1 MLDSSFNS
9 NGKKTIDFGGST
21 DNGYDV
27 AVDSQDRVLVAGETH
42 NISTAGYDYGV
53 VRVTTA
59 GDLDTSFSFDGRQT
73 VDFGTASDIG
83 QAVAVDS
90 QDRVVLAG
98 RTYGVA
104 SGYDFGVARLNTA
117 GALDSSFDLDGRQ
130 TVDFGNTTDYA
141 QSVAIDNQDRI
152 VVAGYSGQ
160 PAPTGYDFALVRL
173 LGDSITSGTTTVD
186 YSVTGSGIALADADD
201 SEECFPVAAVTF
213 SCPMRPPRS
222 SQSTSVAIS
231 SWSKTSSSRSHCQ
244 IHLQMRIPLTSTA
257 GTILND
263 DSATVSISSES
274 KVEGTGGTTNYV
286 FSVDLS
292 NPVDVAVSM
301 TADTADGSATAADD
315 YTAVAAAP
323 VGFGVADT
331 TTQTVT
337 VSVAA
342 DAKVELDEAFDLVL
356 SSLSAGG
363 RTVTFAGAG
372 ITESATA
379 DVLQRRQ
386 RDRVDL
392 VRVEGRGDRRDDEL
406 CVQRRPVQPGGRGG
420 FDDGRHGRRL
430 GHRRGRLHGRGRSP
444 SRLRRGG
451 YDDAD
456 GDGQRGG
463 GRQGGAGRGLRPGA

>member
-1 MLDSSFNS
+1 M
-9 NGKKTIDFGGST
+9 
-21 DNGYDV
+21 
-27 AVDSQDRVLVAGETH
+27 
-42 NISTAGYDYGV
+42 
-53 VRVTTA
+53 
-59 GDLDTSFSFDGRQT
+59 
-73 VDFGTASDIG
+73 
-83 QAVAVDS
+83 
-90 QDRVVLAG
+90 
-98 RTYGVA
+98 
-104 SGYDFGVARLNTA
+104 
-117 GALDSSFDLDGRQ
+117 
-130 TVDFGNTTDYA
+130 
-141 QSVAIDNQDRI
+141 
-152 VVAGYSGQ
+152 
-160 PAPTGYDFALVRL
+160 
-173 LGDSITSGTTTVD
+173 
-186 YSVTGSGIALADADD
+186 
-201 SEECFPVAAVTF
+201 
-213 SCPMRPPRS
+213 
-222 SQSTSVAIS
+222 
-231 SWSKTSSSRSHCQ
+231 
-244 IHLQMRIPLTSTA
+244 
-257 GTILND
+257 LND

-363 RTVTFAGAG
+363 RAVTFAGQG

-379 DVLQRRQ
+379 DVLNDDSATVSISSESKVEGTGGTTNYVFSVDLSNPVDVAVSMTADTADGSATAADDYTAVAAAPVGFGVADTTTQTVTVSVAADAKVELDEAFDLVLSSLSAGGRAVTFAGAGDHREGATA
-386 RDRVDL
+386 DVLNDDSSNRVDL

-420 FDDGRHGRRL
+420 FDDGRPGRRL